1 MKWSRFIFSIVL
13 SLTAI
18 QVMADSIYVS
28 QPTESKYDLRVLHYR
43 KHWAALIPTQFVI
56 QNAGNMGVLSAG
68 IGWNYGKRKAAIK
81 REESGACSDSSERE
95 QARPSVKQWETDL
108 LVGFIPK
115 HQSTRAKV
123 TFTLKENY
131 IPWSINLGSIVTK
144 KDVALIPADAPTRS
158 LSRSHW
164 SIEPLTASLYLN
176 TVYGHEF
183 WKSQPSRYP
192 DKYYEF
198 MSTKF
203 RLNIAL
209 GQRVTVQIPTAKR
222 KRAKS
227 VSLFYE
233 VSTCDLYIRS
243 MFQTSGIPLK
253 DILGLSLG
261 VKLQTL

>member
-1 MKWSRFIFSIVL
+1 
-13 SLTAI
+13 
-18 QVMADSIYVS
+18 
-28 QPTESKYDLRVLHYR
+28 
-43 KHWAALIPTQFVI
+43 
-56 QNAGNMGVLSAG
+56 
-68 IGWNYGKRKAAIK
+68 
-81 REESGACSDSSERE
+81 
-95 QARPSVKQWETDL
+95 
-108 LVGFIPK
+108 
-115 HQSTRAKV
+115 
-123 TFTLKENY
+123 
-131 IPWSINLGSIVTK
+131 
-144 KDVALIPADAPTRS
+144 
-158 LSRSHW
+158 
-164 SIEPLTASLYLN
+164 
-176 TVYGHEF
+176 
-183 WKSQPSRYP
+183 
-192 DKYYEF
+192 